1 MVVGHV
7 PIVVGDNVRVRRR
20 GITKQEMLVI
30 NVYDVGKKIAI
41 HPDRGGD
48 AQRIEDLAF
57 GSGLVNQIFAIVKG
71 GVVATDGP
79 D

>member
-30 NVYDVGKKIAI
+30 NVYDVGKKSPFIPIGAVMLKEL
-41 HPDRGGD
+41 
-48 AQRIEDLAF
+48 RI
-57 GSGLVNQIFAIVKG
+57 SPS
-71 GVVATDGP
+71 GVVL
-79 D
+79 